1 MLVGAALAALQGLLV
16 GEEHRRAFHLAV
28 EQADQVGDATDLAQL
43 PAYLK
48 VAEQGGHGEP
58 AGAGAGQVHAAAAG
72 DLAADLDGLVEGLD
86 IGAQAPFAV
95 LGVGVAPTDDEDL
108 QVVLQGVLDEALFR
122 RQVEDVVLVDLRRH
136 DQQGL
141 GVLALAQ
148 RLVLDQFQH
157 LVAEHHR
164 ALRGGEV
171 ATDLEGGLV
180 HLAGHAA
187 VVHQVFEQVADAI
200 EQADPAGIEQF
211 LYRQWIDQAV
221 AGCHGVGEQGDEEA
235 GAGAIVAVQVAFV
248 DPGEQLLL
256 PRQVGLQ
263 GAPVE
268 GIEAPGWILEAG
280 VLWVRLV
287 QGVAQQ
293 HLAQLASEGDQVP
306 RTVQRLAQ
314 AVDSQAADRRQQ
326 VLAAQ
331 ADDGALCTHELGG
344 HRHATRFLLFSHGP
358 HSVVGP
364 QSGCHGRSSPGSEYS
379 VIACEFRFTRGR
391 TAHLPEQGGC
401 RPTVGQQAL
410 YHNAG
415 RGVAELALS
424 RRSQAPC
431 AVAEH

>member
-1 MLVGAALAALQGLLV
+1 M
-16 GEEHRRAFHLAV
+16 
-28 EQADQVGDATDLAQL
+28 
-43 PAYLK
+43 
-48 VAEQGGHGEP
+48 
-58 AGAGAGQVHAAAAG
+58 
-72 DLAADLDGLVEGLD
+72 
-86 IGAQAPFAV
+86 

-157 LVAEHHR
+157 LVAEHYR

-171 ATDLEGGLV
+171 AADLEGGLV

-268 GIEAPGWILEAG
+268 GIEAPGWILETG
-280 VLWVRLV
+280 VLRVRLV

-314 AVDSQAADRRQQ
+314 AVDGQAADRRQQ

-331 ADDGALCTHELGG
+331 ADDGALRTHELGG
-344 HRHATRFLLFSHGP
+344 HRHATRFLFFSHGP

-364 QSGCHGRSSPGSEYS
+364 QSGCHGR
-379 VIACEFRFTRGR
+379 
-391 TAHLPEQGGC
+391 
-401 RPTVGQQAL
+401 
-410 YHNAG
+410 
-415 RGVAELALS
+415 
-424 RRSQAPC
+424 
-431 AVAEH
+431 